1 MRFAGAIPHRAPLKV
16 QVRATPRKT
25 RYRPER
31 KATIGRPPEITTELT
46 MNHSPAP
53 IQLLVWQDFD
63 DFWRE
68 LEGSHAET
76 PYTFDAYDEEVAR
89 IAFKAGRESMRQQV
103 VAVVERLL
111 VMRRLAQPTEAQVSE
126 VGHAVLREIVEDMTG
141 LVRAQDN

>member
-1 MRFAGAIPHRAPLKV
+1 
-16 QVRATPRKT
+16 
-25 RYRPER
+25 
-31 KATIGRPPEITTELT
+31 
-46 MNHSPAP
+46 MNHSAAS
-53 IQLLVWQDFD
+53 IQLLVWQDFE

-111 VMRRLAQPTEAQVSE
+111 AARRIAPPKPGIGELGDAQASE
-126 VGHAVLREIVEDMTG
+126 VGRAVLREIVEDMTG
-141 LVRAQDN
+141 LVRSSDN